1 MLACLHM
8 AWPLPLFQLFF
19 FIQRKDHLRGH
30 LAISA
35 VIRTTRATELGQIR
49 NAGLASRFRFRERL
63 VP

>member
-1 MLACLHM
+1 MPAYGLA
-8 AWPLPLFQLFF
+8 AAAISAVF